1 MPLHLTLPAIKRV
14 AAATDWKNVNQLLRQ
29 VGEFMSG
36 KARAN
41 FTRGERIQ
49 RFLMASCALVLFVLG
64 VLLLI
69 EPLMAGRPA
78 NGELMDNVGGTA
90 ALERSCLSA

>member
-1 MPLHLTLPAIKRV
+1 MNDRIKG
-14 AAATDWKNVNQLLRQ
+14 DRQ
-29 VGEFMSG
+29 VS
-36 KARAN
+36 

-69 EPLMAGRPA
+69 EPLMAKRPA
-78 NGELMDNVGGTA
+78 QGELRDNVGGTA
-90 ALERSCLSA
+90 ALGGSCLSA

>member
-1 MPLHLTLPAIKRV
+1 
-14 AAATDWKNVNQLLRQ
+14 
-29 VGEFMSG
+29 MSG
-36 KARAN
+36 KARDN

-69 EPLMAGRPA
+69 EPLMADRPTQ
-78 NGELMDNVGGTA
+78 GKLMDNVEGTA
-90 ALERSCLSA
+90 ALERSCLNA